1 MKVLKVFALVVVLA
15 LMTTARGFAADLK
28 IGYVDLAKVFD
39 NYQETKDFDAQLQ
52 AQGEEFSRQ
61 RDAMIQK
68 IQDAQSKLALMSDTQ
83 KASMQDDI
91 EKQKNAV
98 IEFDKE
104 KRTELSNRRDS
115 KVREILTQIQG
126 VVSTVAKKDGYT
138 YILNDRVMIYGDPQ
152 FDLTDEVMKSLNES
166 SK

>member
-1 MKVLKVFALVVVLA
+1 MKVLNVLA
-15 LMTTARGFAADLK
+15 LAMILGLITTARGFADQK

-39 NYQETKDFDAQLQ
+39 NYQQTKDFDAQLQ
-52 AQGEEFSRQ
+52 AEGENFTKQ

-68 IQDAQSKLALMSDTQ
+68 IQDDQNKLALMSDAEKT
-83 KASMQDDI
+83 SMQADI

-104 KRTELSNRRDS
+104 KRTELSQRRDG

-126 VVSTVAKKDGYT
+126 IVSSIAKKDGYT
-138 YILNDRVMIYGDPQ
+138 YVMNDRVMIYGDPQ
-152 FDLTDEVMKSLNES
+152 FDMTDEVMKALNES